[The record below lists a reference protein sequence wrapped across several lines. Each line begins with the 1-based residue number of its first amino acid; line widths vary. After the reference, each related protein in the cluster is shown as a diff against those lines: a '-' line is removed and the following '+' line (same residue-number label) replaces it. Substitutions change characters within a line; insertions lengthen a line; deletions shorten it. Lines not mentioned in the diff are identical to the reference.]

1 MKTAPRKPQYGRWS
15 CLWSSGCH
23 ARQARPTHQKRNT
36 YCTFGFFDNMPSCMS
51 YWMVPWAGVVESQFS
66 IIKND
71 MNCTS
76 KTAIWALVV
85 PLVVCVRC
93 KAGTTNPP
101 KTQSVLHFLLLR
113 EYRVL
118 HELLNC
124 TLTWR
129 VCKSVFPYK
138 KQWKL
143 HLRDRNM
150 NVGRAFGRGV
160 PSQGR
165 HDQPTKNEKNNTNQ

>member
-1 MKTAPRKPQYGRWS
+1 MQGRHHRPTKNAIRIALFASSTILARAWAIELYLGIEGVKISLPYLKTMKTAPRKPQYGRWS

-66 IIKND
+66 IIKNNK
-71 MNCTS
+71 NCTS

-93 KAGTTNPP
+93 KAATTNPP
-101 KTQSVLHFLLLR
+101 KTQ
-113 EYRVL
+113 
-118 HELLNC
+118 
-124 TLTWR
+124 
-129 VCKSVFPYK
+129 
-138 KQWKL
+138 
-143 HLRDRNM
+143 
-150 NVGRAFGRGV
+150 
-160 PSQGR
+160 
-165 HDQPTKNEKNNTNQ
+165 